1 MLLRELPFTAKT
13 LSYVAEGGTTV
24 QPEHHLKDFG
34 VWLSA
39 DSTRTYHIAGKA
51 NRIAGCICILNVYIH
66 PILEY
71 CCLVWSPSRLADIQ
85 ALENVQRAFLRKNCG
100 MNESGAVGNT
110 ELNVPSDATPELRAS
125 TCLEDLSWT
134 ST

>member
-1 MLLRELPFTAKT
+1 M
-13 LSYVAEGGTTV
+13 

-51 NRIAGCICILNVYIH
+51 NRIAGCICILSVYIH

-71 CCLVWSPSRLADIQ
+71 CCLHSSTGERPASFLKKELWDERAD
-85 ALENVQRAFLRKNCG
+85 LL
-100 MNESGAVGNT
+100 GAVGNT
-110 ELNVPSDATPELRAS
+110 ELNFPSDATPSYELLHVS
-125 TCLEDLSWT
+125 KIYHGLVPNCVGMEFQTGPLGIQVKT
-134 ST
+134 QK